1 MSKKPNKLPVE
12 KPLDAEQIAKEKI
25 PASMFEQVA
34 GEKIYDQQIEGEAI
48 GFFKDAYLRFKK
60 NKAALGAMWIILFI
74 ILMAIFAPMLSPYH
88 FREQHTS
95 FGTLPPRIPSA
106 GKLWDCRRMCHHGH
120 L

>member
-1 MSKKPNKLPVE
+1 MSKKPNKLPVD

-88 FREQHTS
+88 FRE
-95 FGTLPPRIPSA
+95 
-106 GKLWDCRRMCHHGH
+106 
-120 L
+120 

>member
-48 GFFKDAYLRFKK
+48 GFFKDAYLLKRIKLRWERCGSFFS
-60 NKAALGAMWIILFI
+60 LF
-74 ILMAIFAPMLSPYH
+74 
-88 FREQHTS
+88 
-95 FGTLPPRIPSA
+95 
-106 GKLWDCRRMCHHGH
+106 
-120 L
+120 